1 METIP
6 KTFSAV
12 FPCQQRYRNRRSLC
26 AYMKQVFFQ
35 VLSLHLLC
43 FTPKLINLSYKWC
56 KSTFKRRRICIA
68 SVGLSYDKTKGHLI
82 REKYTGLIW
91 KHCKT
96 LILIKLSFVY
106 RWVYFKRLKEQF
118 PQKCKSSHYC
128 FTHTLMERGFCSPQ
142 NISGA
147 WSILW
152 NTWNRWRRP
161 KNNMQG
167 LTCSSPASLEA
178 PRSQKWFRKDVSLR
192 MKWTPTLGTFGSQ
205 SFCRLLCVLWLSYAL
220 KQVLIHLSFFRRMM
234 QKSWKSLIFAWAL
247 PQIESSFSIL
257 TQRRLKLYS
266 SEIKSVISRKLLKE
280 VHFSGT
286 RLKYSKTF
294 YFCRYFIWD

>member
-1 METIP
+1 MLIWNR
-6 KTFSAV
+6 FSPRCWV
-12 FPCQQRYRNRRSLC
+12 CICSG
-26 AYMKQVFFQ
+26 
-35 VLSLHLLC
+35 

-118 PQKCKSSHYC
+118 PQNVNPAITASPTRWWKEVFVVRKTFLVLEASFETREIAGDDQKITCKDSRAV
-128 FTHTLMERGFCSPQ
+128 L
-142 NISGA
+142 
-147 WSILW
+147 
-152 NTWNRWRRP
+152 
-161 KNNMQG
+161 
-167 LTCSSPASLEA
+167 PASLEA

-192 MKWTPTLGTFGSQ
+192 TRWTLMLGTFGSQ

-247 PQIESSFSIL
+247 AQIESSFSIL
-257 TQRRLKLYS
+257 TQRRFKLYS
-266 SEIKSVISRKLLKE
+266 SEI
-280 VHFSGT
+280 
-286 RLKYSKTF
+286 
-294 YFCRYFIWD
+294 